1 MGVSSE
7 VVEGEAEAGLQEGEV
22 KEMGGE
28 EVAAAVVEK
37 EVLKLEETGEGM
49 CVCEM
54 KCALYLSR

>member
-7 VVEGEAEAGLQEGEV
+7 VVEGEAELAGLEEGEV

-28 EVAAAVVEK
+28 EVAAAVVEE

-49 CVCEM
+49 CV
-54 KCALYLSR
+54 